1 MAWLK
6 FKADKAVLS
15 HFKVFGLEKMKFFI
29 LVVVAIISPLSV
41 YGVNN
46 NEDKCKALE
55 SLTNNLENGSGG
67 VRARLIIGDYE
78 LINIEVISSNKM
90 KAARYIFVIISSIYY
105 VCIL

>member
-1 MAWLK
+1 
-6 FKADKAVLS
+6 
-15 HFKVFGLEKMKFFI
+15 MKFFI
-29 LVVVAIISPLSV
+29 LVVVAIITPLSV
-41 YGVNN
+41 YGVNNNNNN